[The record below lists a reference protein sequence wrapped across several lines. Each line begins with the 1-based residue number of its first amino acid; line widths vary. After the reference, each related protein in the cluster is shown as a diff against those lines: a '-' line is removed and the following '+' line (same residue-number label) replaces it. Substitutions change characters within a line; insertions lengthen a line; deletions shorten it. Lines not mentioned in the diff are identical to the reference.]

1 MDSLQGSK
9 RVPLPQVPIME
20 AKPEKFPDEGLQCQV
35 RVLLLQR

>member
-9 RVPLPQVPIME
+9 RVLLPQVPIME
-20 AKPEKFPDEGLQCQV
+20 AKPEELPDEGLQCQV